1 VLKGLLMELL
11 VRLVLLV
18 KLGPKETQVVPQELQ
33 VLKGQLVLRVHQ
45 ASQGHPVLKVQQ
57 VLKGQLVLRV
67 HQVHLALQA
76 LQAPQVKQVPQVS
89 LVLLAVLV
97 QRAKQAQQVP

>member
-1 VLKGLLMELL
+1 MELL

-33 VLKGQLVLRVHQ
+33 VPQVLKGQLVLRVHQ

-57 VLKGQLVLRV
+57 VL
-67 HQVHLALQA
+67 
-76 LQAPQVKQVPQVS
+76 
-89 LVLLAVLV
+89 
-97 QRAKQAQQVP
+97 